1 MNVNLKILIII
12 RFLHQF
18 WITFTNALFLVHIF
32 SFMENWKRFYTSLSS
47 RKTSFETGNNQFYSL
62 FNILSRITLLWD
74 MLVFFLY
81 VYSALLYHKKTV
93 YSVMILC
100 VLILRVYRISRM
112 NIINYLLDITNKYIT
127 KVITQ
132 SVHYI
137 TMIENPAFL
146 SLNI

>member
-1 MNVNLKILIII
+1 
-12 RFLHQF
+12 
-18 WITFTNALFLVHIF
+18 
-32 SFMENWKRFYTSLSS
+32 MENRKRFYTSVSS

-74 MLVFFLY
+74 MLVIFCMFIQLFY
-81 VYSALLYHKKTV
+81 TIRKL

-100 VLILRVYRISRM
+100 LLILRVFRVSRK

-127 KVITQ
+127 KVITE

-137 TMIENPAFL
+137 TIIENPAFV
-146 SLNI
+146 SLNIYIFSKFS

>member
-1 MNVNLKILIII
+1 
-12 RFLHQF
+12 
-18 WITFTNALFLVHIF
+18 
-32 SFMENWKRFYTSLSS
+32 MENWKRFYTSLSS